1 MGKFIRSFVFLFFV
15 YILSNTAVFAK
26 NNIEISGHENL
37 ATAPP
42 SVYSPVT
49 YWQNCS
55 KPLMAIPSGGGTLN
69 WYLTNL
75 PTEFPTST
83 APIPITTIIGSTTTY
98 YVSQTIAGVESTR
111 TPIVVKVEANSGAT
125 ILNYR
130 CDRSQIPDYSLDY
143 TPPATINNSVLFDW
157 ANNNAFISQTYFCTY
172 SVQGGASVTSF
183 NPNRESHFIVSNLL
197 PGQSVELT
205 LTSASHPCVPSQT
218 ITCSVPCGASS
229 TTVTFASVPISYCIN
244 EATTNLPTS
253 SDDSPAITGTWSPDE
268 KVKTA
273 TAGTTNYVFT
283 PDPVLFPCAL
293 TRKLAITV
301 GPVEPS
307 FTDFSICSGVLP
319 VPVLSPTSPNGIS
332 GDWSP
337 SSVDNTTTKDYLF
350 TPFPGQACSPTA
362 KTINVTVNPSNTI
375 LSMGW
380 TVSEAFA
387 DNQIVTVTDPL
398 GANYLYQLDDGPF
411 QEETV
416 FEMVSLGM
424 HSITVKDVNGC
435 SVLRNDN
442 VLVIDY
448 PRFFTPNN
456 DGFNDYWNV
465 FTLVDKFGSKIQI
478 FDRYGKLIK
487 EISPNGTGWNG
498 TYNGRPLPATDYWF
512 VVDYPEDGIIKKYRS
527 HFSLKR

>member
-1 MGKFIRSFVFLFFV
+1 MKNQHRSFFYLLVLVFLSNISLYGSNRVGVFESISEAFAPSPPAV
-15 YILSNTAVFAK
+15 ISPLYYCQNSSAPQLS
-26 NNIEISGHENL
+26 
-37 ATAPP
+37 ATASSGATLIWYGTSITGGVP
-42 SVYSPVT
+42 S
-49 YWQNCS
+49 
-55 KPLMAIPSGGGTLN
+55 AIA
-69 WYLTNL
+69 
-75 PTEFPTST
+75 PTP
-83 APIPITTIIGSTTTY
+83 STTVVGQTKY
-98 YVSQTIAGVESTR
+98 YVSQVDVTGESAR
-111 TPIVVKVEANSGAT
+111 AEIVVNVVRDSGAT
-125 ILNYR
+125 IPDSFFCRVLGAA
-130 CDRSQIPDYSLDY
+130 DGTRS
-143 TPPATINNSVLFDW
+143 VEFDW
-157 ANNNAFISQTYFCTY
+157 GNHPLTPGATFYYEYVITGGLTGTGSTTNANTNAT
-172 SVQGGASVTSF
+172 
-183 NPNRESHFIVSNLL
+183 VSGVW
-197 PGQSVELT
+197 PGQSVT
-205 LTSASHPCVPSQT
+205 LTITSLLQYPCVPALSR
-218 ITCSVPCGASS
+218 TCTVPCVSF
-229 TTVTFASVPISYCIN
+229 TTPTFASVPTSYCIN
-244 EATTNLPTS
+244 EVTTNLPTS
-253 SDDSPAITGTWSPDE
+253 SDDSPAITGTWSPA
-268 KVKTA
+268 KVNTA
-273 TAGTTNYVFT
+273 TAGTTNYAFT

-293 TRKLAITV
+293 TRTLAMTV

-307 FTDFSICSGVLP
+307 FTDFSICSGVVP

-332 GDWSP
+332 GSWSP
-337 SSVDNTTTKDYLF
+337 ASVDDTTSGAYVF
-350 TPFPGQACSPTA
+350 TPFPGQACAPTA

-465 FTLVDKFGSKIQI
+465 FTLVDKLGSKIHI

-512 VVDYPEDGIIKKYRS
+512 VVDYPEDGIIKKFRS